1 VLPVENDTDSESL
14 TPASTFAST
23 PLVGVIEPAIEDAA
37 AARCR
42 ARLSDAGGSFGVL

>member
-23 PLVGVIEPAIEDAA
+23 PLVGVIEPAFSG
-37 AARCR
+37 R
-42 ARLSDAGGSFGVL
+42 GTVLWSA